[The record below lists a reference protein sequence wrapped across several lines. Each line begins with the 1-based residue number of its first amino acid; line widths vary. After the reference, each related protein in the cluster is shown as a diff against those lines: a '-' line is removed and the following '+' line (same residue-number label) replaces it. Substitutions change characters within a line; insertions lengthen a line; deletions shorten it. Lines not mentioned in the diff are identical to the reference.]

1 MFRLAGISNRELE
14 ESLAST
20 LWTREYQ
27 KPPIPA
33 FYPVTDGLSRYT
45 QVKAVHINI
54 GQKL

>member
-1 MFRLAGISNRELE
+1 MFRLAGTSNQELE
-14 ESLAST
+14 ESLASM